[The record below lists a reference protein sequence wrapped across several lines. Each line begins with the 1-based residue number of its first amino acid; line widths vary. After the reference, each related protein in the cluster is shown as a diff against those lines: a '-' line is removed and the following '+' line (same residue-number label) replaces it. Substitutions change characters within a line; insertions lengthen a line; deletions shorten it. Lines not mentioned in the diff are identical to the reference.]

1 MDGAHDTA
9 RLFLGSHGVV
19 RRSRKSFKKGFSLS
33 PELRAPARD
42 STYLAK
48 GADGRWM
55 LSDVAGPGLRIRFED
70 GRFFVS
76 AAKDASINM
85 KPVAA
90 ETQINPRDDLTYLG
104 DRFSFRHVVIE
115 QTLGQKR
122 KLGSED
128 APLDTAERPSPL

>member
-19 RRSRKSFKKGFSLS
+19 RRSRKAFQKGFALS

-48 GADGRWM
+48 GADGRWA
-55 LSDVAGPGLRIRFED
+55 LSHEPGGLRIRFED

-76 AAKDASINM
+76 AAREASINM
-85 KPVAA
+85 KKIVA

-122 KLGSED
+122 KLSSED
-128 APLDTAERPSPL
+128 APSDTAEPPSPS